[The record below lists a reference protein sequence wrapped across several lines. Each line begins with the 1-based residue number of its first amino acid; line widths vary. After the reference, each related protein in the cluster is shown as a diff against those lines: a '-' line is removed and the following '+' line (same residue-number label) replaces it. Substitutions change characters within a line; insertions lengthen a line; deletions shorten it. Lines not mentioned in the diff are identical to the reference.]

1 MRSFREYRI
10 EFCLNKRQVVCKVNV
25 AYILF
30 VIRSVEPQSVRSVT
44 NPPTS
49 GDLRRLFPEKIET
62 ITTRKENKMATPA
75 ANPEPA
81 ATAAVAVK
89 LPDFWKSDP
98 TMWFAQAEA
107 QFALAGVTQDVTKF
121 HHIVAKIDQ
130 SVICHVADL
139 VKEPPADGKY
149 NAIKTRLIS
158 RFELS
163 PQSKLEKLLG
173 ACDLGDL
180 RPTHL
185 LAKMQELSSGLNVDD
200 AFLKMLFLQRL
211 PANIRTVLS
220 INESSLANI
229 AEMGDK
235 MIDLVPHVAEVK
247 VIPASAHAELYSQED
262 LAGQIAALTAE
273 IRRLKSGPERSR
285 SRSAS
290 RRRSEN
296 TTDICWYHRKYG
308 GQAERCRS
316 PCKYQQ
322 PKN

>member
-1 MRSFREYRI
+1 M
-10 EFCLNKRQVVCKVNV
+10 
-25 AYILF
+25 
-30 VIRSVEPQSVRSVT
+30 
-44 NPPTS
+44 
-49 GDLRRLFPEKIET
+49 
-62 ITTRKENKMATPA
+62 

-81 ATAAVAVK
+81 AAAAVAVK

-107 QFALAGVTQDVTKF
+107 QFALGGVTQDVTKF

-139 VKEPPADGKY
+139 VKEPPAEGKY

-158 RFELS
+158 RFELT

-173 ACDLGDL
+173 TCDLGDL

-185 LAKMQELSSGLNVDD
+185 LAKMQELSSGLNVDNE
-200 AFLKMLFLQRL
+200 FLKMLFLQRL

-220 INESSLANI
+220 INDGSLSKL

-235 MIDLVPHVAEVK
+235 MIDLVPHVAAVK
-247 VIPASAHAELYSQED
+247 TDPVPASVDLYSQENLVD
-262 LAGQIAALTAE
+262 QIAALTAE
-273 IRRLKSGPERSR
+273 IRRLKSGPERTR
-285 SRSAS
+285 SRSVS
-290 RRRSEN
+290 RRRNEGESS
-296 TTDICWYHRKYG
+296 ICWYHRKYG
-308 GQAERCRS
+308 GRAERCRS

-322 PKN
+322 QKN